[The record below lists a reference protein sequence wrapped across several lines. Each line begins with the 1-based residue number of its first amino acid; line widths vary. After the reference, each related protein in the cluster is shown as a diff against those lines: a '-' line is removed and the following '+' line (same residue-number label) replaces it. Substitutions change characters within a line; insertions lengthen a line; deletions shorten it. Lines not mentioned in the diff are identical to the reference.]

1 MARQRKLFMTHAGE
15 LAHRLVRAVR
25 PHGMIAGFAQSYARR
40 HHRMGVVDEPQHVR
54 ELEATLGREAVLI
67 MAAEVHRLLPAAL
80 GARKGRPLDP
90 DEVAF
95 ARIFWP
101 EFMTALGRSL
111 EWPPDEFASEKEAL
125 DRDLLMYRRWSERG
139 AFPGALPG
147 AQQDASPFL
156 DRCALLLDPSTM
168 EEARQAAAGFEK
180 ELLRTAA
187 RILGQ
192 LGRAGEEKPRPA
204 KTHRPQRRTAQ
215 PKARRA
221 KKLAKKPAS
230 RPRRK
235 PKPRR

>member
-1 MARQRKLFMTHAGE
+1 MARRRKLFMTHAGE

-40 HHRMGVVDEPQHVR
+40 HDRTGVVDEPRHVR
-54 ELEATLGREAVLI
+54 ELEAMLGREAVLV
-67 MAAEVHRLLPAAL
+67 MVAGVHRLLPAAL

-95 ARIFWP
+95 AKMFWP

-111 EWPPDEFASEKEAL
+111 EWPPDEFSSEKEAL

-139 AFPGALPG
+139 AFPGAPG
-147 AQQDASPFL
+147 SQQDASPFL

-168 EEARQAAAGFEK
+168 EEARRAAADFEK
-180 ELLRTAA
+180 ELVHAAA

-192 LGRAGEEKPRPA
+192 LGRASDEKPRPA
-204 KTHRPQRRTAQ
+204 GSRRRPKRRPPARK
-215 PKARRA
+215 PRRA
-221 KKLAKKPAS
+221 RKPAKKAAK
-230 RPRRK
+230 RPGRK
-235 PKPRR
+235 PKR